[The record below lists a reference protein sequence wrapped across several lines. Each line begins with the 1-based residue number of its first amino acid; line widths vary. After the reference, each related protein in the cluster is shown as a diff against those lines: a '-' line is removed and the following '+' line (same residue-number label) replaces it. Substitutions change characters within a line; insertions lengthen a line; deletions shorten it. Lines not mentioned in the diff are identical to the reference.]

1 MVRPPRDPVGHR
13 GGGGGGGGGGEEAAV
28 EAAEEAAVCVW
39 MGGGVADV
47 THQKNV
53 QKKQSPAELIS
64 SMKNKTSTRVRVP
77 VTRTKRD
84 DEAALCDMC
93 TTF

>member
-1 MVRPPRDPVGHR
+1 M
-13 GGGGGGGGGGEEAAV
+13 EAAV
-28 EAAEEAAVCVW
+28 EAAEEEAAEEAAVCVW

-47 THQKNV
+47 THQKNAS
-53 QKKQSPAELIS
+53 KKAVTSGTDIQYE
-64 SMKNKTSTRVRVP
+64 KQNKHTRVRVP